1 MKGYIEMDTSSE
13 LETLKLIIGDRK
25 PKRGKELIRIAEQI
39 KTLKEKLGTKELTK
53 KLDVDTSI
61 VLDFVRIANLDNEMK
76 LLVENSELGLRAV
89 RILLSLKNREVQKTI
104 LEASAKLQLT
114 ESEVSDI
121 VSCCKS
127 GGDIGECIEEVL
139 KRKPRHTYLVIS
151 NPLPNDI
158 ISKIIS
164 NISLVKEVIRKHIGA
179 EVDHVEVRGNRIVL
193 LMKSGAYSKFI
204 EKAVLYNISEFN
216 LVNEVLRRELSELT

>member
-1 MKGYIEMDTSSE
+1 MGYIEMDTSSE

-25 PKRGKELIRIAEQI
+25 PKKGKELIRIAEQI
-39 KTLKEKLGTKELTK
+39 KTLKEKLGAKELAK

-61 VLDFVRIANLDNEMK
+61 VLDFVRIANLDDEMK
-76 LLVENSELGLRAV
+76 LLIENSGLGLRAV
-89 RILLSLKNREVQKTI
+89 KVLLSLKNRETQKTV

-127 GGDIGECIEEVL
+127 GGDIGKCIEDVL

-151 NPLPNDI
+151 NPVPSDI
-158 ISKIIS
+158 VNKVINNVSV
-164 NISLVKEVIRKHIGA
+164 VKEVIRKHIGV
-179 EVDHVEVRGNRIVL
+179 EVDHAEIRDKRIVL

-204 EKAVLYNISEFN
+204 EKAVLYNVSEFD
-216 LVNEVLRRELSELT
+216 LVNEILKKELLKLT

>member
-1 MKGYIEMDTSSE
+1 MGYIEMGISSE

-25 PKRGKELIRIAEQI
+25 PKKGKELIRIAEQI
-39 KTLKEKLGTKELTK
+39 KTLKEKLGTKELAK
-53 KLDVDTSI
+53 KLGVDTSI

-76 LLVENSELGLRAV
+76 LLIENSGLGLRAIRV
-89 RILLSLKNREVQKTI
+89 LLSLNNREVQKTI

-114 ESEVSDI
+114 ESEVSDV

-127 GGDIGECIEEVL
+127 GGDVGKCIEEVL
-139 KRKPRHTYLVIS
+139 KRKPRHTYLVVS

-158 ISKIIS
+158 VNKVIS
-164 NISLVKEVIRKHIGA
+164 NISVVKEAIRKHIGV
-179 EVDHVEVRGNRIVL
+179 EVDRVEIRDNRIVL

-204 EKAVLYNISEFN
+204 EKAVLYNVSEFD
-216 LVNEVLRRELSELT
+216 LINEILKRELSKLT

>member
-1 MKGYIEMDTSSE
+1 MGCIGMGTSSE

-25 PKRGKELIRIAEQI
+25 PKKGRELIRLAEQI
-39 KTLKEKLGTKELTK
+39 KTLKEKLGTKELAK
-53 KLDVDTSI
+53 RLDVDTSI
-61 VLDFVRIANLDNEMK
+61 ILDFVRIANLDNEMK
-76 LLVENSELGLRAV
+76 LLIENSGLGLRAV
-89 RILLSLKNREVQKTI
+89 KVLLSLNNREVQKTI

-127 GGDIGECIEEVL
+127 GRDIGRCIEEVL

-151 NPLPNDI
+151 NPLPSDI
-158 ISKIIS
+158 IDKVVN
-164 NISLVKEVIRKHIGA
+164 NISIVKEAIRKHLGV
-179 EVDHVEVRGNRIVL
+179 EVDHVKIIGDRIVL

-204 EKAVLYNISEFN
+204 EKAVLYNVSEFD
-216 LVNEVLRRELSELT
+216 LVNEILKREFLKFT

>member
-1 MKGYIEMDTSSE
+1 MGYIEMGTSSE

-25 PKRGKELIRIAEQI
+25 PKKGKELIRIAEQI
-39 KTLKEKLGTKELTK
+39 KTLKEKLGTKELAK

-61 VLDFVRIANLDNEMK
+61 ILDFARIANLDDEMK
-76 LLVENSELGLRAV
+76 LLIENSGLGLRAV
-89 RILLSLKNREVQKTI
+89 KVLLSLKNRETQKTV

-127 GGDIGECIEEVL
+127 GGDIGKCIEDVL

-151 NPLPNDI
+151 NPIPSDI
-158 ISKIIS
+158 INKVI
-164 NISLVKEVIRKHIGA
+164 NNVNVVKEVIRKHIGV
-179 EVDHVEVRGNRIVL
+179 EVDHAEIRDKRIVL

-204 EKAVLYNISEFN
+204 EKAVLYNVSEFD
-216 LVNEVLRRELSELT
+216 LVNEILRKELLKLA